1 MAIYFLTYG
10 DDKYHNSKIRIKEE
24 AINFGMFDDIK
35 IYGPEDIGT
44 YFSTITKPYIDNQ
57 KGGGYWLWKSF
68 LLKKTFDMMSD
79 GDYCVYVD
87 SGCMINELGKD
98 RFKDYLSLLDKRD
111 SGIFRFSFPGTKE
124 EVFTSSKVFDYFKE
138 NNHIYKKSDR
148 FLSTLSKTDHLM
160 ATILIFKKCEISTEY
175 VNKFYE
181 ISMDNP
187 DIFSDKYNDY
197 NKHKNFVDHRHDQS
211 VSSCLAKVISND
223 LVIIPDET
231 YTTETDGHLLYWDD
245 LIYNK
250 KIPFLATRIRG

>member
-1 MAIYFLTYG
+1 MAIYFFTYG
-10 DDKYHNSKIRIKEE
+10 DDKYNNSKIRIKEE

-35 IYGPEDIGT
+35 IYGPEDVST
-44 YFSTITKPYIDNQ
+44 YFLTITKPYIDNQ

-68 LLKKTFDMMSD
+68 FLKKTFDMMSD
-79 GDYCVYVD
+79 DDYCVYVD

-98 RFKDYLSLLDKRD
+98 RFKEYLNLLEKSD
-111 SGIFRFSFPGTKE
+111 SGILRFSLPGTGEK
-124 EVFTSSKVFDYFKE
+124 VFTNSKVFDYFKE

-148 FLSTLSKTDHLM
+148 FLFTLNNTDHLI
-160 ATILIFKKCEISTEY
+160 ATILIFKKCKISSEY
-175 VNKFYE
+175 VNRFYE
-181 ISMDNP
+181 ISLSNP
-187 DIFSDKYNDY
+187 DLFSDKYNGVSK
-197 NKHKNFVDHRHDQS
+197 NKEFIDHRHDQS

-231 YTTETDGHLLYWDD
+231 FTTETDGYLLYWND